1 MKFADN
7 ERQTEIV
14 QFRATPAEVEFLDQ
28 RAEKIG
34 VSRSRLV
41 RMAIDQFLEGAGNKG
56 SRVSASKARPSRS
69 RAKVKAIGKRSPSN
83 SQSTEQ

>member
-28 RAEKIG
+28 RAEKLG

-41 RMAIDQFLEGAGNKG
+41 RMAIDQFLEGAGKG
-56 SRVSASKARPSRS
+56 SRVSASKARPASS
-69 RAKVKAIGKRSPSN
+69 RAKVKATGKRSPPK
-83 SQSTEQ
+83 SQSSEQ